1 MDFIERFIGDSVLAE
16 AGSAVGPSF
25 YTAAMLPDITTLIA
39 TMRFDH
45 PWLEDE
51 FVEESRRIAHSGPG
65 RKHHHIPQMYLRRWA
80 VEGKVQPTQVDSR
93 EVHRPQLPKEVAYQN
108 NFYSLPAVDGTMD
121 LPLKWIET
129 HLGRIESKCARHL
142 DALTAWGAGVVSDA
156 ALKRDLS
163 VFLGLQ
169 VTRTVSNR
177 QRTLVLVQGPD
188 GAKRL
193 FLRKTN
199 PQWSP
204 AQIEESMNRRQD
216 DPKHEALD
224 LMIKDVR
231 NVVADA
237 LYQREWAVYRT
248 SSPLVTCDDP
258 VVFLAG
264 SPLPRSVSV
273 GAMGSAA
280 VLYPVGPQCLLVML
294 RPGLP
299 HRGPYRLDAAETSNI
314 NIEIVAAA
322 TKTAFERPGDGIA
335 VNIEVPPRPIV
346 PELDD
351 EQARNLGDE
360 EALQHL
366 LHAVTPRT
374 RWAAD
379 PSAAPDW
386 PVARW
391 YGR

>member
-1 MDFIERFIGDSVLAE
+1 
-16 AGSAVGPSF
+16 
-25 YTAAMLPDITTLIA
+25 MLPDLTTLIA
-39 TMRFDH
+39 TMRFEH
-45 PWLEDE
+45 PWLEDD
-51 FVEESRRIAHSGPG
+51 FVEESRRIGHAEQGK
-65 RKHHHIPQMYLRRWA
+65 KHHHVPQMYLKRWA
-80 VEGKVQPTQVDSR
+80 IDGRVQPIEVDSR
-93 EVHRPQLPKEVAYQN
+93 RARPPQATKNIACQN
-108 NFYSLPAVDGTMD
+108 EFYSLPAVDGTMD

-129 HLGRIESKCARHL
+129 HLGRIESECARHL
-142 DALTAWGAGVVSDA
+142 DALTTWGAGVVSDTE
-156 ALKRDLS
+156 LKRDLS

-177 QRTLVLVQGPD
+177 QRALVLVKGPD

-193 FLRKTN
+193 FLKKTN

-204 AQIEESMNRRQD
+204 AQIEESMSRRQD

-237 LYQREWAVYRT
+237 LYRREWAVYRT
-248 SSPLVTCDDP
+248 ASPLVTCDDP

-264 SPLPRSVSV
+264 PPLPRSVSI
-273 GAMGSAA
+273 GAIGSAA

-294 RPGLP
+294 RPGLS
-299 HRGPYRLDAAETSNI
+299 HRGPYTLDAAETSSI
-314 NIEIVAAA
+314 NTEIVAAA

-335 VNIEVPPRPIV
+335 VNISLPARPAV
-346 PELDD
+346 RELDD
-351 EQARNLGDE
+351 EQAGNLGDE

-366 LHAVTPRT
+366 LHEVTPRT